1 MWSILLC
8 QQLLLPLLT
17 SIVDSIN
24 NFGYH
29 VTNNATYTS
38 CQEYVAHY
46 REWGPLPAP
55 LPLHCAQTQQDRPQQ
70 LPSPARQSG
79 PMANA
84 VSINGRRVFLCSFN
98 GVVFQVRQLSYCLGS
113 PYLSRYWQIPID
125 SDDSGD
131 EQRND
136 HGGEAA
142 GYSSDHGGEAA
153 GYSSDHGGE
162 AAGYSSG
169 HGGEAVGYSSDHGGE
184 GAGYSSDHMEGMDQS
199 ENRSPSAE
207 EHSDCLCMHL
217 SKD

>member
-1 MWSILLC
+1 M
-8 QQLLLPLLT
+8 
-17 SIVDSIN
+17 
-24 NFGYH
+24 
-29 VTNNATYTS
+29 
-38 CQEYVAHY
+38 AHY
-46 REWGPLPAP
+46 REWGPQPAP

-70 LPSPARQSG
+70 LPSPAKQSG

-98 GVVFQVRQLSYCLGS
+98 GVVFQVCQSSYCLGS

-136 HGGEAA
+136 HGGEAV

-153 GYSSDHGGE
+153 GYSSDHGGDAAGYSSDHGGDAAGYSSDHGGE
-162 AAGYSSG
+162 AVRYSSDHGGDAAGYSSG
-169 HGGEAVGYSSDHGGE
+169 HGGEGAGYSSGHGGE
-184 GAGYSSDHMEGMDQS
+184 AAGYSSDHTEGMDTDQS

-207 EHSDCLCMHL
+207 EHSDCL
-217 SKD
+217 